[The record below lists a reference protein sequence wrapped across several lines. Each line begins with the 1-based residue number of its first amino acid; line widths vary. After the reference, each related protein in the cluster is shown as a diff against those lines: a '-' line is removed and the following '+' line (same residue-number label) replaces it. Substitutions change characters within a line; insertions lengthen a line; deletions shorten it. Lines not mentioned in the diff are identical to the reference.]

1 MVRVSFMTS
10 ASLLSVSKAYGKT
23 PVLQDVSLNIKSG
36 EFLAVLGP
44 SGCGKTTLLRLLAGF
59 ETPNE
64 GEVQL
69 GDRTVASR
77 GVMVPP
83 EHRGLGI
90 VFQNYALWPHMSVA
104 QNVGY
109 ALKVA
114 RLPRAERD
122 IRVREALETVD
133 LARFA
138 DRRPA
143 DLSGGQRQRV
153 ALARCLAARNNLVL
167 LDEPLANLD
176 VHLRATM
183 EEEFRRFHRES
194 GATLVYITHDQSEAM
209 ALADRVAVMD
219 KGRILQCA
227 SPRQLYREPANA
239 TVAAFIGDGLLFPV
253 ENVRPEHAGR
263 VRATLL
269 GVEVSMRATP
279 PQGPVPFATAT
290 CHPGNLR
297 LCSSGEHSGL
307 DVVITSRVYRGS
319 HWSLEIRPYADQSL
333 TYTIDLPDHG
343 GSLPE
348 PGDDARVAFDDLWL
362 LPEGQGAPFSA
373 SSSNPS
379 SSTDQKKVFQCV

>member
-1 MVRVSFMTS
+1 M
-10 ASLLSVSKAYGKT
+10 
-23 PVLQDVSLNIKSG
+23 LQNINLKINSG

-44 SGCGKTTLLRLLAGF
+44 SGCGKTTLLRVLAGF
-59 ETPNE
+59 EAPSA

-69 GDRTVASR
+69 GDQTVAAH
-77 GVMVPP
+77 GLMVPP
-83 EHRGLGI
+83 EKRGVGI

-104 QNVGY
+104 ENVGY

-114 RLPRAERD
+114 RLPRPIREER
-122 IRVREALETVD
+122 VGEALATVD
-133 LARFA
+133 LAAFA
-138 DRRPA
+138 ERRPA

-227 SPRQLYREPANA
+227 SPRQLYREPASA
-239 TVAAFIGDGLLFPV
+239 TVASFIGDGLLFPV

-269 GVEVSMRATP
+269 GVEVALRAEAA
-279 PQGPVPFATAT
+279 QGPVPMAIAT
-290 CHPGNLR
+290 CHPSNLR
-297 LCSSGEHSGL
+297 LSGPNEANGL
-307 DVVITSRVYRGS
+307 DVVITSRVYRGGR
-319 HWSLEIRPYADQSL
+319 WSFEIRPHADPSL

-343 GSLPE
+343 GSLPQ
-348 PGDDARVAFDDLWL
+348 PGEDARVAFDDLWL
-362 LPEGQGAPFSA
+362 LPEGQGTQFDFTKTNQ
-373 SSSNPS
+373 SSP
-379 SSTDQKKVFQCV
+379 TDQKKVFQCV

>member
-1 MVRVSFMTS
+1 MTS
-10 ASLLSVSKAYGKT
+10 ASLLNVSKAYGKT
-23 PVLQDVSLNIKSG
+23 PVLRDVSLNIKAG

-59 ETPNE
+59 ETPTE

-77 GVMVPP
+77 SVMVPP
-83 EHRGLGI
+83 EKRGLGI

-114 RLPRAERD
+114 GLPRAERD
-122 IRVREALETVD
+122 QRVREALETVD
-133 LARFA
+133 LTRFA

-176 VHLRATM
+176 VRLRATM

-239 TVAAFIGDGLLFPV
+239 TVATFIGDGLLFPV
-253 ENVRPEHAGR
+253 ENVRPEYAGR

-269 GVEVSMRATP
+269 GVEVTMRATA
-279 PQGPVPFATAT
+279 PQGPVPFAIAT

-297 LCSSGEHSGL
+297 LCADHEQNGL
-307 DVVITSRVYRGS
+307 DVVITSRVYRGG
-319 HWSLEIRPYADQSL
+319 HWSLEMRPYADQSL
-333 TYTIDLPDHG
+333 TYTIDLPDRG

-362 LPEGQGAPFSA
+362 LPEGQGAPFGSTKTNQ
-373 SSSNPS
+373 SST
-379 SSTDQKKVFQCV
+379 TDQKKVLQCV

>member
-1 MVRVSFMTS
+1 MTS
-10 ASLLSVSKAYGKT
+10 ASLLNVSKSYGRT
-23 PVLQDVSLNIKSG
+23 PVLENIGLTINSG

-59 ETPNE
+59 ETPTS
-64 GEVQL
+64 GEVRL

-77 GVMVPP
+77 GIMVAP
-83 EHRGLGI
+83 EDRGVGI

-104 QNVGY
+104 ENVGY

-114 RLPRAERD
+114 RLPRQVREA
-122 IRVREALETVD
+122 RVREALETVD
-133 LARFA
+133 LAPFA
-138 DRRPA
+138 ERRPA

-153 ALARCLAARNNLVL
+153 ALARCLAAKNNLVL

-227 SPRQLYREPANA
+227 SPRQLYSEPANA

-253 ENVRPEHAGR
+253 ENVRPERAGR
-263 VRATLL
+263 VRANLL
-269 GVEVSMRATP
+269 GVQVSMRSQT
-279 PQGPVPFATAT
+279 PQGPVPVAMAT

-297 LCSSGEHSGL
+297 LCAAHEPDGL
-307 DVVITSRVYRGS
+307 DVVITNRVYRGGR
-319 HWSLEIRPYADQSL
+319 WSLEMRPQADHSL
-333 TYTIDLPDHG
+333 NYTIDLPDRDDG
-343 GSLPE
+343 LPS
-348 PGDDARVAFDDLWL
+348 PGEGARVAFDDLWL
-362 LPEGQGAPFSA
+362 LPDEQY
-373 SSSNPS
+373 PS
-379 SSTDQKKVFQCV
+379 LSPTIINSHSSTDLKKVYQCA